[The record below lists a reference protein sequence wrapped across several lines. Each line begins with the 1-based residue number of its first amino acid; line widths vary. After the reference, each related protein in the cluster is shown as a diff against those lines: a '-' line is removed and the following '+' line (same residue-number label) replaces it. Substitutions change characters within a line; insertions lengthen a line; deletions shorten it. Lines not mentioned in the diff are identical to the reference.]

1 MSAAGRFGFGV
12 RRGRVLT
19 YDREPAVHGDAIALR
34 VPFIPTPPQ
43 FQRLA
48 AAFRPALMILPP
60 VSPYSHLAF
69 AMWSSGVAVLATP
82 EVGAFAEGQ
91 FVSVDFGSAVE
102 EGEPIGASARYVRLL
117 AEIEETG
124 DCERALASGASGLGV
139 VRVEQLIGDPGQALA
154 SDLVRILTK
163 VPDLRPLKV
172 RFFDTEDGI
181 PGLSGRWLEPKPGL
195 GMRGARVL
203 GDTHLRAQF
212 RGAIEQFA
220 DFGVVIVLPMVSTP
234 LELAEAEGAF
244 RDLGFPVSLG
254 VTIETPAAAV
264 LVDKLLP
271 YVSYVELGLNDLS
284 QYTLAW
290 DRNVVNEALL
300 PHDRPADAVATLVG
314 TVAASCRAADVDTA
328 IGLDLRPSRALA
340 DQLAKLGVDY
350 ISSAAALTAPWRRA
364 LEAAGVRAAATP

>member
-1 MSAAGRFGFGV
+1 MIAAGRFGFGV

-19 YDREPAVHGDAIALR
+19 YDGEPGVNGEAIALR

-48 AAFRPALMILPP
+48 TAFRPALMILPP
-60 VSPYSHLAF
+60 ISPYSHLAY
-69 AMWSSGVAVLATP
+69 AIWSSGVAVLATP
-82 EVGAFAEGQ
+82 EVEVFAEGQ
-91 FVSVDFGSAVE
+91 FMSVDFGSPAE
-102 EGEPIGASARYVRLL
+102 GGEPIGASVSYVRLL
-117 AEIEETG
+117 AEVERAC
-124 DCERALASGASGLGV
+124 DCERALAGGASGLGV
-139 VRVEQLIGDPGQALA
+139 VRVEQLIGDPGQSLA
-154 SDLVRILTK
+154 SELVRILTK
-163 VPDLRPLKV
+163 IPDLRPMKV

-181 PGLSGRWLEPKPGL
+181 PGLSGRWLEPKAGL

-203 GDTHLRAQF
+203 GDIRLRAQF
-212 RGAIEQFA
+212 RSVIEQFA

-234 LELAEAEGAF
+234 RELEEAEVAF

-264 LVDKLLP
+264 LVDELLP

-300 PHDRPADAVATLVG
+300 PHDRLADAVAAFVG
-314 TVAASCRAADVDTA
+314 TVAARCRAADVDTA
-328 IGLDLRPSRALA
+328 IGLDLRPSRTLA
-340 DQLAKLGVDY
+340 DQLARLGVDY
-350 ISSAAALTAPWRRA
+350 ISSAAALTVPWRRA
-364 LEAAGVRAAATP
+364 LEAAGVRVVAMP